1 MKTTIIFFLA
11 ALAVASIP
19 AIAAGAHQG
28 VTIDGKLNCPTISTL
43 GGRAYLHIT
52 IEAPSIASSK
62 RRPMN
67 LAVVL
72 DRSGS
77 MGDQAK
83 MEYARKAL
91 NSLIDQLREGDIFSL
106 VIYDDVVEVL
116 HRAQRVGNTER
127 LKGLVERVSPRGST
141 NLGGGMVEGFR
152 QVERHARKE
161 FVNRVIL
168 LSDGL
173 ANQGVTDPH
182 ELNRIAR
189 RYRGKSISL
198 TTMGVGVDYNENLMV
213 GLSESGGGSYY
224 FIESPRT
231 LASIM
236 RKEFNLL
243 SSVVAQNARIELRP
257 ARGVCLVDVIGYE
270 HKIEG
275 DRLEIP
281 VGDLYAGDRQEL
293 TVELDIPE
301 GSGTFTAV
309 RGSLRYEG
317 TGLFESFPTFAAAV
331 HYSSDMA
338 VIEKHRDRE
347 IQAKADIA
355 LSTRKVE
362 QAMQAMDQ
370 GDMEEAAVE
379 LKAAETMIAA
389 SIASAPSGAGAG
401 VLLQQRS
408 RLEQYQQMLKDSV
421 DDGRRAK
428 KAIQY
433 ENYRMLRNKQ

>member
-1 MKTTIIFFLA
+1 MKTIFTFLLA
-11 ALAVASIP
+11 ALAVAGIP
-19 AIAAGAHQG
+19 AIAAGVHQG
-28 VTIDGKLNCPTISTL
+28 VTIEGKLNCPTISTH

-52 IEAPSIASSK
+52 IGAPSISSSK
-62 RRPMN
+62 RRAMN
-67 LAVVL
+67 LSVVL

-152 QVERHARKE
+152 QVERYAGKE

-198 TTMGVGVDYNENLMV
+198 TTMGVGADYNENLMV

-243 SSVVAQNARIELRP
+243 STVVAQNARIELRP
-257 ARGVCLVDVIGYE
+257 GRGVRLIDVIGFE
-270 HKIEG
+270 HRSEG

-281 VGDLYAGDRQEL
+281 VGDLYAGDRREL

-301 GSGTFTAV
+301 GSGTLTAV

-317 TGLFESFPTFAAAV
+317 TGLFESFPSFAAAV
-331 HYSSDMA
+331 HYSNDVA
-338 VIEKHRDRE
+338 IIEKHRDRE
-347 IQAKADIA
+347 IQAKADVA

-362 QAMQAMDQ
+362 QAMQAMDR
-370 GDMEEAAVE
+370 GEMEEAAIE
-379 LKAAETMIAA
+379 LKAAEAMIAT
-389 SIASAPSGAGAG
+389 SIVNAPSGAGAG
-401 VLLQQRS
+401 VLLQQQS
-408 RLEQYQQMLKDSV
+408 RLELYQNMLKDSV

>member
-1 MKTTIIFFLA
+1 
-11 ALAVASIP
+11 
-19 AIAAGAHQG
+19 
-28 VTIDGKLNCPTISTL
+28 
-43 GGRAYLHIT
+43 
-52 IEAPSIASSK
+52 
-62 RRPMN
+62 
-67 LAVVL
+67 
-72 DRSGS
+72 
-77 MGDQAK
+77 
-83 MEYARKAL
+83 
-91 NSLIDQLREGDIFSL
+91 
-106 VIYDDVVEVL
+106 
-116 HRAQRVGNTER
+116 
-127 LKGLVERVSPRGST
+127 
-141 NLGGGMVEGFR
+141 
-152 QVERHARKE
+152 
-161 FVNRVIL
+161 
-168 LSDGL
+168 
-173 ANQGVTDPH
+173 
-182 ELNRIAR
+182 
-189 RYRGKSISL
+189 
-198 TTMGVGVDYNENLMV
+198 
-213 GLSESGGGSYY
+213 
-224 FIESPRT
+224 
-231 LASIM
+231 M

-257 ARGVCLVDVIGYE
+257 ARGVRLVDVIGYE

-362 QAMQAMDQ
+362 QAMQAMDR